1 MRTDSGAVRTLGAVV
16 GFMVWTWIYVTILLG
31 GAELNAEMEQQT
43 ARESNDRSAKTD
55 GAMGRRHGRYREK
68 SCWRLATLSYPF

>member
-16 GFMVWTWIYVTILLG
+16 GFMVWTWISVIILLG

-43 ARESNDRSAKTD
+43 ARDYDRTAKTD
-55 GAMGRRHGRYREK
+55 GAMGRRHGRYRGK
-68 SCWRLATLSYPF
+68 SRWRLATLSYPF